1 MSWIYSRNH
10 VFVKNKGIRSMKYN
24 WEREGISQ
32 YGIVN
37 VSVANLR
44 LQPVYQS
51 ELMNQLILG
60 TIVPIFEE
68 QNDFYYIQN
77 WDSYFGWINKHSVIF
92 GDRGL
97 AEWWQNASRVIVLE
111 NYGLVR
117 KSSDKESE
125 VLRDLVPYAILNRL
139 DGNTKFTK
147 VVLPDGKKGVV
158 ETNIVADEKTRL
170 KLKISKRGI
179 VNTANKFLG
188 IPYLWGGTSAK
199 GFDCSGFVQTVF
211 RLLNLELPR
220 DAKKMAEIGKEIRV
234 NKDFSNLE
242 VGDLLFFGKTLQRIT
257 HVAIS
262 LGQDIFMHS
271 EGYVRVNNLDPG
283 HPLFNEYRRKTF
295 LKARRVF

>member
-1 MSWIYSRNH
+1 
-10 VFVKNKGIRSMKYN
+10 MKYN
-24 WEREGISQ
+24 WHREGTSQ

-51 ELMNQLILG
+51 ELVNQIILG

-77 WDSYFGWINKHSVIF
+77 WDSYFGWINKHALIV
-92 GDRGL
+92 GDRGM
-97 AEWWQNASRVIVLE
+97 ATKWQNAPHVIVVE
-111 NYGLVR
+111 NYGVVR
-117 KSSDKESE
+117 ENKDKQSE
-125 VLRDLVPYAILNRL
+125 VLRDLVPYAILNLL

-147 VVLPDGKKGVV
+147 VALPDGKKGVV
-158 ETNIVADEKTRL
+158 ETNIVTDEKIQL
-170 KLKISKRGI
+170 KVKISKKAI
-179 VNTANKFLG
+179 INTANKFLG

-199 GFDCSGFVQTVF
+199 GFDCSGFVQTIF
-211 RLLNLELPR
+211 RLLNVKLPR
-220 DAKKMAEIGKEIRV
+220 DAKKMAEIGREITASR
-234 NKDFSNLE
+234 NFSNLE
-242 VGDLLFFGKTLQRIT
+242 VGDLLFFGKTYQRIT

-262 LGQDIFMHS
+262 LGKDQFIHS

-283 HPLFNEYRRKTF
+283 QPLFNEYRRKTF